1 MKYIAIDVGNTTIK
15 VLEKNHQYKEY
26 FFNELS
32 ELFNAIT
39 INSNQP
45 FSVIISDV
53 RNNNEELFQKHF
65 SNAQQFFYNEKH
77 QIKFPI
83 TINYST
89 PETLGYDRIALAV
102 AAYNLFPNTDCL
114 IISAGTAITIDIL
127 HRNCK
132 FVGGAISPGIN
143 MRYKA
148 LHTFTGKLPLL
159 NKPEN
164 IQYPGSSTFESIHN
178 GVILGVVYEIEKHIE
193 KHIASFPSSK
203 IILTGGD
210 AIYLQKFLKYPIFA
224 KQNLVLEGLIN
235 ILEYNV

>member
-1 MKYIAIDVGNTTIK
+1 
-15 VLEKNHQYKEY
+15 
-26 FFNELS
+26 
-32 ELFNAIT
+32 
-39 INSNQP
+39 
-45 FSVIISDV
+45 
-53 RNNNEELFQKHF
+53 
-65 SNAQQFFYNEKH
+65 
-77 QIKFPI
+77 
-83 TINYST
+83 
-89 PETLGYDRIALAV
+89 
-102 AAYNLFPNTDCL
+102 
-114 IISAGTAITIDIL
+114 
-127 HRNCK
+127 
-132 FVGGAISPGIN
+132 